1 MKFKTLFLIT
11 LGLLIISIIINVQL
25 SQHECPE
32 IVGTETKVDTLE
44 TEEIII
50 NTSEGNA
57 EIVEVP
63 TDKPFIEDDTGVSSD
78 PEVSLGP
85 TQLVAKY
92 RHYIKSEDVNGTVDI
107 MYLIEAQ
114 RFRIRDSLTV
124 IHKTVFKTITN
135 NIEVKPPLFQF
146 IASTGVLLTPEREYS
161 LLLASGIR
169 ISGKLDLLLA
179 GTSNKQFGVLVGFGF

>member
-114 RFRIRDSLTV
+114 RFRVRDSLTV
-124 IHKTVFKTITN
+124 IHKTVLKTITN

-146 IASTGVLLTPEREYS
+146 ITSTGVLLTPEREYS

>member
-169 ISGKLDLLLA
+169 ISGKFDVLLA

>member
-25 SQHECPE
+25 SQHECSE
-32 IVGTETKVDTLE
+32 IVSTETKVDTLE

-57 EIVEVP
+57 EMVEIP
-63 TDKPFIEDDTGVSSD
+63 IDEPYIEDDTGVSFD

-107 MYLIEAQ
+107 MYLIEAR
-114 RFRIRDSLTV
+114 RFRVRDSLTV
-124 IHKTVFKTITN
+124 IHKTVLKTITN

>member
-25 SQHECPE
+25 SQHECSE
-32 IVGTETKVDTLE
+32 IVSTETKVDTLE

-57 EIVEVP
+57 EMVEIP
-63 TDKPFIEDDTGVSSD
+63 IDEPYIEDDTGVSFD
-78 PEVSLGP
+78 PEVSLNP

-124 IHKTVFKTITN
+124 IHKTVLKTITN

>member
-107 MYLIEAQ
+107 MYLIEAR
-114 RFRIRDSLTV
+114 RFRVRDSLTV

>member
-57 EIVEVP
+57 EMVEIP
-63 TDKPFIEDDTGVSSD
+63 IDEPYIEDDTGVSFD

>member
-25 SQHECPE
+25 SQHECSE
-32 IVGTETKVDTLE
+32 IVSTETKVDTLE

-57 EIVEVP
+57 EMVEIP
-63 TDKPFIEDDTGVSSD
+63 IDEPYIEDDTGVSFD
-78 PEVSLGP
+78 PEVSLNP

-114 RFRIRDSLTV
+114 RFRVRDSLTV
-124 IHKTVFKTITN
+124 IHKTVLKTITN

-169 ISGKLDLLLA
+169 ISGKFDVLLA